1 MSKLSRQENFV
12 AGVSF
17 RLSKPQILF
26 LVVIIINLITLGFT
40 TIVSS
45 ERAVKQAAIVTQAE
59 TTSSSIIFTQRE
71 ALVYTTRLG
80 QWVGGFISR
89 REVQIAR
96 ALLAQRMS
104 VLDVGGISMGA
115 RATPEFLDALSDSD
129 DLLASAPTGYLPE
142 SLQIRYGVDASPI
155 VNEVIDHARKL
166 IVSYQ
171 QDLDAQF
178 RKAAVD
184 RANSARLN
192 LILLYL
198 LVLLTSIFL
207 SWAAIDFRRKYLFA
221 KTTII
226 AEKIILEDARE
237 DLLDSQTKIIML
249 EDLNLAKNDFI
260 STINHELRT
269 PLTSIIGYIDLLQ
282 ELDPMVNPDD
292 FHKIVSVIESNSSS
306 LLDLVESI
314 LLLTKLD
321 TNQDNDDHEIQNV
334 FPILDNALK
343 MLSLNAAE
351 RSVNFDLQVNVNDS
365 FRVIGSR
372 TQISQ
377 TFVNLI
383 SNAIKFSNEGSSI
396 EIGLNRIVDP
406 DLNVSVVITVRDYG
420 IGIPKEDLGKLF
432 TKFFRAKNASSSQ
445 IPGSGLG
452 LAIVKK
458 TMDLH
463 GGFVTVSSVEGV
475 GSLFTLTF
483 PGIKTDVE
491 NMVEARRLEVLTK
504 AIVQLE
510 SATPE
515 TLSIVAHAMGGSI
528 SFYTFEA
535 AGAELEE
542 FSQALQIEG
551 KLSPVQ
557 IAAKKKHILNYLKLR
572 QTELEMNEIGAL

>member
-17 RLSKPQILF
+17 RLSKPQILL
-26 LVVIIINLITLGFT
+26 LVVIIINLIALGFT
-40 TIVSS
+40 TIASS
-45 ERAVKQAAIVTQAE
+45 GRAVKQAAIVTQAE

-142 SLQIRYGVDASPI
+142 SLQIRYGVDAAPI

-178 RKAAVD
+178 RKAAVE
-184 RANSARLN
+184 RANAARLN

-237 DLLDSQTKIIML
+237 DLLDSQTKISML

-282 ELDPMVNPDD
+282 ELDPVVNPDD

-314 LLLTKLD
+314 LSLTKLD
-321 TNQDNDDHEIQNV
+321 TNQDLDEHEIQNV

-351 RSVNFDLQVNVNDS
+351 RSINFDLQVNVNDS
-365 FRVIGSR
+365 FRVIGSH

-383 SNAIKFSNEGSSI
+383 SNSIKFSKEGSSI

-463 GGFVTVSSVEGV
+463 RGFVTVSSVEGV

-491 NMVEARRLEVLTK
+491 NMVEARRLEVLTR

-515 TLSIVAHAMGGSI
+515 TLSTVAHAMGGSI

-551 KLSPVQ
+551 KLSPEQ